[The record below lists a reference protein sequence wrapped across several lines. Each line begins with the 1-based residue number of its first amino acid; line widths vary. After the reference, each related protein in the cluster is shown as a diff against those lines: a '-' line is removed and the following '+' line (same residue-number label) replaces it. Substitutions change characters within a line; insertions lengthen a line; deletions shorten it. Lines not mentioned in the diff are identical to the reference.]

1 MSVAGVLWLLVN
13 GYCAAQLLGA
23 GASGGSALLVMDLPL
38 LAVLGWYLVL
48 RHIPSRSM
56 GASGLREADD
66 GLKACLVI
74 LAVVLGIAAVWTG
87 EAHVRGI
94 RIAINEMASLPS
106 ADAASGGTMRRLIES
121 YHTLAIAGGLLQLAV
136 VTLGAG
142 LSRDGRSGE
151 EPSATTT
158 ER

>member
-1 MSVAGVLWLLVN
+1 LAVAGVLWLLVN
-13 GYCAAQLLGA
+13 GYCAVQLLGA

-48 RHIPSRSM
+48 RHTPSRSM
-56 GASGLREADD
+56 RASGPRAADD
-66 GLKACLVI
+66 ESKVGLVI
-74 LAVVLGIAAVWTG
+74 LAIVLGIAAVWTG

-106 ADAASGGTMRRLIES
+106 ADAASVGTARRLIES
-121 YHTLAIAGGLLQLAV
+121 YHILAIAGGLLQLAV
-136 VTLGAG
+136 VTLGVG

-151 EPSATTT
+151 EPSATTA
-158 ER
+158 EP